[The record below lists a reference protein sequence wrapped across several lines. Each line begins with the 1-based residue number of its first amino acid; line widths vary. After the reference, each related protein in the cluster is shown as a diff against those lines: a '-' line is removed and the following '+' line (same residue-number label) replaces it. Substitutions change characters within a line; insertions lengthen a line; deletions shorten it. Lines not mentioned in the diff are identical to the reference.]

1 MRLTA
6 AQLDS
11 HLKSPLKPL
20 YVLAGD
26 EALAQ
31 RECLDAIRLA
41 AKAQGFTERTSF
53 AIEAKF
59 NWQTITNFGREI
71 SLFAEK
77 RVLEIKI
84 ASGKPGIDGSKV
96 LQQLANAP
104 IQDTVVIVILPKLD
118 WREQKA
124 AWFNALDNKA
134 ISLSLNEV
142 PPELLPAWI
151 AAKLKLQNQNTDAET
166 LDFFAHQVE
175 GNLLAAHQEIQ
186 KLSLLYPAGVLTKLQ
201 VRECILNVSRYDVV
215 ELGEAILLG
224 DVPRTVR
231 ILQGL
236 QDEGMNAVAALY
248 PISWVLRPLAQVKE
262 AEARG
267 ESLNTAFSNAKV
279 FGDKQALFKKALA
292 RLTLKQCQAALTK
305 LAEIDKTA
313 KGLVHNDAW
322 LEISRL
328 CFGLARVKSRSRH

>member
-1 MRLTA
+1 MRLTT
-6 AQLDS
+6 AQLES
-11 HLKSPLKPL
+11 HLKNPLKPL
-20 YVLAGD
+20 YLLTGD

-41 AKAQGFTERTSF
+41 AKTQGYIERTSF
-53 AIEAKF
+53 AVDAKF
-59 NWQTITNFGREI
+59 NWQTITHFGREI

-77 RVLEIKI
+77 RLLEIKI
-84 ASGKPGIDGSKV
+84 ASGKPGIEGSKV
-96 LQQLANAP
+96 LQQLANEF
-104 IQDTVVIVILPKLD
+104 IQDTVIIVILPKLD

-142 PPELLPAWI
+142 PPAQLPAWI
-151 AAKLKLQNQNTDAET
+151 AAKLKLQNQSTDVET

-186 KLSLLYPAGVLTKLQ
+186 KLSLLYPAGILTKLQ

-224 DVPRTVR
+224 DVSRTVR

-236 QDEGMNAVAALY
+236 KDEGMNAVAALY
-248 PISWVLRPLAQVKE
+248 PISWVLRPLTNIKE

-267 ESLNTAFSNAKV
+267 ENLNSALTNAKI

-292 RLTLKQCQAALTK
+292 RLSLKQCQAALTK

-313 KGLVHNDAW
+313 KGLIHNDAW

-328 CFGLARVKSRSRH
+328 CFGLARVKARTNN